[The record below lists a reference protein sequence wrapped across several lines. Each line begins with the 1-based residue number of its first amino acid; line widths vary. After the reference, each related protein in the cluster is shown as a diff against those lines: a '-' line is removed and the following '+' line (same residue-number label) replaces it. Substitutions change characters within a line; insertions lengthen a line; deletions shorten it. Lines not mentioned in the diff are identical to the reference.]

1 MRFHYTLCIEIN
13 HMKRKGAIQMLLDKT
28 ISVDQLIQLAAD
40 AQKEYRQFDQGAV
53 DRVVEAMAT
62 AATDQAE
69 HLATLAHEETG
80 FGNIKDKT
88 TKNLFA
94 SQTIYEY
101 LKDKPSVGIYE
112 RDEAN
117 KIYKVARPIGV
128 IAALIPMTNP
138 TSTVISKVLNALKA
152 RNSIILSPH
161 PRAEKGIIETA
172 KILNEAAVKAGA
184 PDGLIQVLVSP
195 TLEKTQE
202 LLHHEGIGLNL
213 ATGGTPMVKAAYASG
228 NPTIGVGGGNTPI
241 IIDEGA
247 DLAFVA
253 KTIVDSKTFDYGVI
267 CSSDQHIITLK
278 SMEDEVKEALKDAKV
293 YFLTPEEAQKID
305 ELIFLKPGVKNIDV
319 VGQPAHKIAKMA
331 GIDTP
336 EDTTLLLGYAPE
348 DVSIE
353 SCFTREVLGPVLG
366 FHLVDDFDG
375 AVNKANDLLD
385 QEGKGHTSVLFSNNQ
400 DHIEK
405 YGIEVNCSRNLVNTQ
420 GVLGS
425 IGAITNLPPSLTLG
439 VGTEGGGSL
448 THNVA
453 YEDYFNT
460 VYVAFGE

>member
-1 MRFHYTLCIEIN
+1 
-13 HMKRKGAIQMLLDKT
+13 MLLDKN
-28 ISVDQLIQLAAD
+28 ISVDQLIELAST
-40 AQKEYRQFDQGAV
+40 AQKEYSTFDQEAV
-53 DRVVEAMAT
+53 DQVVEAMAT
-62 AATDQAE
+62 EATTQAE

-80 FGNIKDKT
+80 FGNVKDKT

-94 SQTIYEY
+94 SQTIYDY

-112 RDEAN
+112 RDEEK

-161 PRAEKGIIETA
+161 PRAEKAIIETA
-172 KILNEAAVKAGA
+172 KLLNDAAVSAGA
-184 PDGLIQVLVSP
+184 PENLIQVLVSP

-247 DLAFVA
+247 DLPFAA

-278 SMEDEVKEALKDAKV
+278 SIEDEVKEV
-293 YFLTPEEAQKID
+293 
-305 ELIFLKPGVKNIDV
+305 
-319 VGQPAHKIAKMA
+319 
-331 GIDTP
+331 
-336 EDTTLLLGYAPE
+336 E
-348 DVSIE
+348 DVKEEKPSIWE
-353 SCFTREVLGPVLG
+353 LFLAL
-366 FHLVDDFDG
+366 F
-375 AVNKANDLLD
+375 NK
-385 QEGKGHTSVLFSNNQ
+385 
-400 DHIEK
+400 
-405 YGIEVNCSRNLVNTQ
+405 
-420 GVLGS
+420 
-425 IGAITNLPPSLTLG
+425 
-439 VGTEGGGSL
+439 
-448 THNVA
+448 
-453 YEDYFNT
+453 
-460 VYVAFGE
+460 

>member
-1 MRFHYTLCIEIN
+1 
-13 HMKRKGAIQMLLDKT
+13 MLLDKDV
-28 ISVDQLIQLAAD
+28 SVDKLIQLVKD
-40 AQKEYRQFDQGAV
+40 AQRAYGKFDQEGV
-53 DRVVEAMAT
+53 DKVVEAMAT
-62 AATDQAE
+62 AATAQAE

-94 SQTIYEY
+94 SETIYEY

-112 RDEAN
+112 RDEEK

-152 RNSIILSPH
+152 RSGIILSPH
-161 PRAEKGIIETA
+161 PRAEKAIVETA
-172 KILNEAAVKAGA
+172 KVLNEAAVKAGA
-184 PDGLIQVLVSP
+184 PDGLIQVLLSP

-202 LLHHEGIGLNL
+202 LLRHEGIGLNL

-241 IIDEGA
+241 LIDEEA
-247 DLAFVA
+247 DLELAA

-267 CSSDQHIITLK
+267 CSSDQHIITSK
-278 SMEDEVKEALKDAKV
+278 SMEDKVKEALKSQKV
-293 YFLTPEEAQKID
+293 YFLNEDEAKKID

-319 VGQPAHKIAKMA
+319 VGQPAYKIAKMA
-331 GIDTP
+331 NIDVP
-336 EDTTLLLGYAPE
+336 EDTSLLLAYAPE

-353 SCFTREVLGPVLG
+353 SSFTREVLGPVLG
-366 FHLVDDFDG
+366 FHVVEDFD
-375 AVNKANDLLD
+375 AAIDKANDLLE
-385 QEGKGHTSVLFSNNQ
+385 QEGKGHTSVLFSNNK

-405 YGIEVNCSRNLVNTQ
+405 YGITVNCSRNLVNTQ

-460 VYVAFGE
+460 VYVAFGN